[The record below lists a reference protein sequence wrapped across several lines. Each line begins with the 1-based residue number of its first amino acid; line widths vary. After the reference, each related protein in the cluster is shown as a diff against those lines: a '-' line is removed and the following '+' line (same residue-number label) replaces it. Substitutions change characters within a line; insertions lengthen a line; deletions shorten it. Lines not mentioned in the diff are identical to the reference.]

1 MLKNRIV
8 MDVKLEMIINI
19 EDILLQIEEKYLFEL
34 DFGHIVKLNKYL
46 EEIGKITNIYFELL
60 EKYNKYIM
68 NLDIDVEK
76 KAEKLKNYNI
86 KINNNYIEYD
96 LMPSFIFIKEVLLII
111 SDTELNEK
119 IKLFSF

>member
-1 MLKNRIV
+1 